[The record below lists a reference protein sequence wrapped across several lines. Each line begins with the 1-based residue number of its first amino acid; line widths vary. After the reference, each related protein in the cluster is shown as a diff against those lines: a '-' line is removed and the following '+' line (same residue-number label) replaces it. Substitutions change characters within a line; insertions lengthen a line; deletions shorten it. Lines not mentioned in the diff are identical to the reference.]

1 MYAIQLHKT
10 SQINDQNTDI
20 VFANHLKWHS
30 DGMKRVFNII
40 MSNMVV
46 CQKQQQNV
54 FKINLCSS
62 VYWGLTRSGEM
73 LWHLGKTTPQDE

>member
-1 MYAIQLHKT
+1 M
-10 SQINDQNTDI
+10 NDQNTDI

-54 FKINLCSS
+54 FKMNLFYLFIEVSPVLEKCC
-62 VYWGLTRSGEM
+62 
-73 LWHLGKTTPQDE
+73 DI